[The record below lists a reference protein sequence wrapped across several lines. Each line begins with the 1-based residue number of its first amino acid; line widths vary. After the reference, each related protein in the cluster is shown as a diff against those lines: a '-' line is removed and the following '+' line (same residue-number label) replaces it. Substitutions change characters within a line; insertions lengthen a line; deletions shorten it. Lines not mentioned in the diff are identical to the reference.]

1 MHYVQNTDADR
12 KAMLATIGVDS
23 IDDLMAQ
30 IPEGCRFEGEL
41 DVGPA
46 LTEDELVRHMKALAS
61 RNVSPE
67 DRPSFLGAGA
77 YRHFCPAMIDH
88 LMYRTE
94 FWTAYTP
101 YQPEASQGTLRTI
114 LEWQTMMTRLTGTG
128 VCNASMYDGA
138 TAVVEA
144 VMMALRIQRNTD
156 TVVVSKGLHPD
167 ARGCL
172 ATYLRSIDVT
182 LIEVDLVD
190 GRTPADAIPAA
201 MGDSAVAAVAIQSPN
216 VYGVVEDIKSLADA
230 AHDKDAL
237 CVVAADP
244 VSMSLLEAP
253 GKLGADMVCGE
264 ATGMGNPPW
273 FGGPGVGYLCG
284 RMDHVRQMP
293 ARIAGETTDHD
304 GNRAVVLTFQTREQH
319 IRRTKATSNI
329 CTSQQLMALR
339 ATIWMTLLG
348 KEGFVELGKVNLSR
362 AHHAA
367 QRIAALDGYELAF
380 PGSHF
385 FNEFTIRTPI
395 PALEVNRRL
404 LEEHGII
411 GGFNGARIAQCAGAS
426 VAKTAGAG
434 NSAGTVNGTPLADD
448 HLLIVAVT
456 DVNTPAEIDKLVAA
470 LETIR

>member
-23 IDDLMAQ
+23 VDDLMAQ
-30 IPEGCRFEGEL
+30 IPEDCRFEGEL

-46 LTEDELVRHMKALAS
+46 LTEDELVRHMKELAA
-61 RNVSPE
+61 RNTSPE

-114 LEWQTMMTRLTGTG
+114 LEWQTMMTRLTGME
-128 VCNASMYDGA
+128 VCNASLYDGA

-144 VMMALRIQRNTD
+144 VMMALRIQRKTD
-156 TVVVSKGLHPD
+156 TVVVSKGMHPD

-172 ATYLRSIDVT
+172 STYLRSIDVT

-190 GRTPADAIPAA
+190 GRTPADVISAA
-201 MGDSAVAAVAIQSPN
+201 MGDSRVAAVAIQSPN
-216 VYGVVEDIKSLADA
+216 VYGVVEDVKALADA
-230 AHDKDAL
+230 THDKKAL
-237 CVVAADP
+237 CVVNADP

-284 RMDHVRQMP
+284 RMAHVRQMP
-293 ARIAGETTDHD
+293 ARIAGETVDSEGH
-304 GNRAVVLTFQTREQH
+304 RAVVLTFQTREQH
-319 IRRTKATSNI
+319 IRRAKATSNI

-339 ATIWMTLLG
+339 ATIWMSLLG
-348 KEGFVELGKVNLSR
+348 KEGFHELGRTNLSR
-362 AHHAA
+362 SHYAA
-367 QRIAALDGYELAF
+367 ERIAALPGYELSY
-380 PGSHF
+380 PDHSF
-385 FNEFTIRTPI
+385 FKEFTVSTPL
-395 PALEVNRRL
+395 PAAKLNKVL
-404 LEEHGII
+404 LRKHGII
-411 GGFNGARIAQCAGAS
+411 GGYDLGRMDKS
-426 VAKTAGAG
+426 
-434 NSAGTVNGTPLADD
+434 LANRW
-448 HLLIVAVT
+448 LLAVT
-456 DVNTPAEIDKLVAA
+456 DVNTKEQIDALVAA